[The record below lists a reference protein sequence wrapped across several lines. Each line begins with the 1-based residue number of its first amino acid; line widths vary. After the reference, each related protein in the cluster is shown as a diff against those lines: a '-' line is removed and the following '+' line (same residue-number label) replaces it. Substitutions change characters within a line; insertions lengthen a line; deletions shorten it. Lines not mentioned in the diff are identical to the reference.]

1 MADITSSLFNLRLLD
16 NLAGKD
22 TAIHRIHPAIKLLT
36 TVVFL
41 VVVVS
46 FEKYEIVG
54 LLPFIFYPVLIFA
67 LAELPAGPIL
77 KRVLIAA
84 PFVLGIGI
92 LNPLFDHQTV
102 TFLGM
107 TFSKGWLT
115 FLSLAV
121 KTTLTVTAALLLIAT
136 TGMDQL
142 SGALRALGV
151 PKLFVLQLVL
161 TYRYITVLMEEAARS
176 LRAYALRAP
185 RQKGVHYKAWGPMAG
200 QLLLRTYDRAQR
212 VYQAMCLRGFAGEYN
227 TGTNPR
233 VAGRDLL
240 YLAGWCLFFAAA
252 RIFDIPGLLGSL
264 LTGGI

>member
-22 TAIHRIHPAIKLLT
+22 TAIHRIHPVIKLLT
-36 TVVFL
+36 TVAFL

-46 FEKYEIVG
+46 FEKYEILG
-54 LLPFIFYPVLIFA
+54 LLPLTFYPVLIFA

-77 KRVLIAA
+77 KRALIAA
-84 PFVLGIGI
+84 PFVIGIGI

-102 TFLGM
+102 TFLGV

-121 KTTLTVTAALLLIAT
+121 KTALTVTAALLLIAT

-142 SGALRALGV
+142 SRALRALRI

-233 VAGRDLL
+233 ITGRDLL
-240 YLAGWCLFFAAA
+240 YLTGWCLFFAAA
-252 RIFDIPGLLGSL
+252 RVFDIPGLLGSL